1 MDAPPSPCAAPPLGS
16 KSKEDLADMI
26 KERDGIILRQSR
38 KIEKLE
44 QLVAKLQ
51 KEHARLVYENNELRK
66 SQQKEGNDR

>member
-51 KEHARLVYENNELRK
+51 KEHTRLVYENNELRK